1 MAESPLRVRGSVA
14 RKQLLTKSGI
24 SSPLGRIKLFCSQNV
39 CLNEAKK
46 CVLDQRRAARRQHPG
61 PGDIRAVI
69 MTAAQPLGLTGPSSD
84 FGAGLVNAY
93 RTVKLLDGKSAGEDD
108 DEQTNQWG
116 TQPSTLTGREGLFL
130 FGIESFRRLNMPLP
144 DRDRR
149 EVLSTRTL
157 RQAVVPIRW
166 RLLIGNLSQSQEVT
180 PLSPHSI
187 MHWLLESAM
196 KKIPF
201 PPDFTRRRGL
211 WRMQTTVS
219 IRRMSV
225 MLEMLP

>member
-166 RLLIGNLSQSQEVT
+166 RLLIGNLSQSQEVS
-180 PLSPHSI
+180 PLSPCPV
-187 MHWLLESAM
+187 MLWLL
-196 KKIPF
+196 
-201 PPDFTRRRGL
+201 
-211 WRMQTTVS
+211 
-219 IRRMSV
+219 
-225 MLEMLP
+225 

>member
-130 FGIESFRRLNMPLP
+130 FGIESFRRLNMPC
-144 DRDRR
+144 
-149 EVLSTRTL
+149 RTGI
-157 RQAVVPIRW
+157 A
-166 RLLIGNLSQSQEVT
+166 G
-180 PLSPHSI
+180 
-187 MHWLLESAM
+187 
-196 KKIPF
+196 KC
-201 PPDFTRRRGL
+201 
-211 WRMQTTVS
+211 
-219 IRRMSV
+219 
-225 MLEMLP
+225 